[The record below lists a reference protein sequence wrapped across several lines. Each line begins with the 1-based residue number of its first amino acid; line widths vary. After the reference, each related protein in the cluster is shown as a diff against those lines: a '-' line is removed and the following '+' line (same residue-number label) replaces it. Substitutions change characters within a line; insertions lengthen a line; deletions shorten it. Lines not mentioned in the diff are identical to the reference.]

1 MNKLNLPKFDID
13 RVIVFDKDVLVKCI
27 SEEELEDIK
36 YPDLDDGKYRYG
48 IIESIGDKC
57 LKPLTVGRLIIYVNI
72 EADTEGGDYC
82 RYSRNGYL
90 FENYTDDNILDD
102 YDLINEDDIVAL
114 LS

>member
-13 RVIVFDKDVLVKCI
+13 RVIVFDKDVLVKFI
-27 SEEELEDIK
+27 NKKELEDLI
-36 YPDLDDGKYRYG
+36 YPDLDDEKYRYG

-72 EADTEGGDYC
+72 EADTEDSDYS

-90 FENYTDDNILDD
+90 FENYTDDNV

>member
-13 RVIVFDKDVLVKCI
+13 RVIVFDKDVLVKFI
-27 SEEELEDIK
+27 SEEELEDLK

-72 EADTEGGDYC
+72 EPDTEDGDYS

-90 FENYTDDNILDD
+90 FENYDDNISDN